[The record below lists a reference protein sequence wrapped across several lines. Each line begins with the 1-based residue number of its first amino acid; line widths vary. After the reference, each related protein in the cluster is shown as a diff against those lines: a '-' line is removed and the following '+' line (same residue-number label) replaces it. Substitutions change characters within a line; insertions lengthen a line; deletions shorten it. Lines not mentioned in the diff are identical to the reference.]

1 MRILRNSLML
11 TASFPLLLSPVSG
24 SQELK
29 SEGFDKRPNILWIT
43 CEDMSPRLG
52 AYGDEVV
59 RTPNLDTFFNQA
71 LRYTNAY
78 SVTGVCAP
86 NRSSL
91 ITGMYPTA
99 YGAQH
104 MRTLRRTS
112 SIDQITDPELLAIPT
127 YEATPPEG
135 VKAFT
140 EFLRKA
146 GYYTTNNS
154 KTDYQFLTPITAWDE
169 SSNTAHWRNRPDKDQ
184 PFFAVFNFTVT
195 HESRVWRN
203 ADMPL
208 LVDPEEI
215 EVPPYYPDNAVVRRD
230 MAVHYSNIVRMDAAA
245 GEILQQL
252 EDDGLSDNTIVFF
265 FSDHGDGLP
274 RMKRWTY
281 DSGIHVPFGVR
292 FPDGDGAGETT
303 DRLVSFVDF
312 APTVLS
318 LAGIQV
324 PDYMMGK
331 PFLREQ
337 ESERRH
343 YVFASHDRMDPSLH
357 CIRTV
362 RDKRYKYIRNHM
374 PERPYVQ
381 FLPYRD
387 QMPLM
392 QEILQMRENGTG
404 NEIQRL
410 WLAVRKPPEELYDLK
425 RDPHEINNL
434 ATDPRMKEVK
444 DRLSSALDRWIE
456 QTGDPLTLPETELI
470 KKLWPPDGVQPATEP
485 VRFQEENGL
494 LILESATN
502 GASIAYQAN
511 DAIGG
516 KHWELYTGPI
526 PAPEI
531 DKIKA
536 LAIRIGYRESDPRRY
551 ALKGK

>member
-1 MRILRNSLML
+1 
-11 TASFPLLLSPVSG
+11 
-24 SQELK
+24 
-29 SEGFDKRPNILWIT
+29 
-43 CEDMSPRLG
+43 
-52 AYGDEVV
+52 
-59 RTPNLDTFFNQA
+59 
-71 LRYTNAY
+71 
-78 SVTGVCAP
+78 
-86 NRSSL
+86 
-91 ITGMYPTA
+91 
-99 YGAQH
+99 
-104 MRTLRRTS
+104 
-112 SIDQITDPELLAIPT
+112 
-127 YEATPPEG
+127 
-135 VKAFT
+135 
-140 EFLRKA
+140 
-146 GYYTTNNS
+146 
-154 KTDYQFLTPITAWDE
+154 
-169 SSNTAHWRNRPDKDQ
+169 
-184 PFFAVFNFTVT
+184 
-195 HESRVWRN
+195 
-203 ADMPL
+203 
-208 LVDPEEI
+208 
-215 EVPPYYPDNAVVRRD
+215 
-230 MAVHYSNIVRMDAAA
+230 
-245 GEILQQL
+245 
-252 EDDGLSDNTIVFF
+252 
-265 FSDHGDGLP
+265 
-274 RMKRWTY
+274 
-281 DSGIHVPFGVR
+281 
-292 FPDGDGAGETT
+292 
-303 DRLVSFVDF
+303 
-312 APTVLS
+312 
-318 LAGIQV
+318 
-324 PDYMMGK
+324 MMGK
-331 PFLREQ
+331 PFLGEQ
-337 ESERRH
+337 ESEPRD

-410 WLAVRKPPEELYDLK
+410 WLADRKPLEELYDLK

-470 KKLWPPDGVQPATEP
+470 KQLWPPDGVQPATEP

-536 LAIRIGYRESDPRRY
+536 VAIRIGYRESDPRRY